1 MAKLLLRVSSNIGKL
16 ESSLTNVNRNLHTIS
31 PLTRLTSL
39 KTDNKLQTLIHS
51 VELVSQKPRIS
62 LTQNRFQHSGR
73 FENYEN
79 EYELSNRYHNSSNRN
94 NRFHQEEE
102 RSYRSRNKSFRDN
115 DRYEERNFRTRDW
128 DFGEDIEE
136 RNWENVKL
144 VKLQKN
150 VYNPLDKVNQ
160 RSHEEIVAFRKENQ
174 ITIVNDKK
182 ENSIPNPIFEFEEG
196 GFSEEILDK
205 LKTLGFNRPMPIQAQ
220 AWPIVMSGRDLIG
233 IGETGS
239 GKTLGFLLPALLH
252 IVNHPERNTRNRH
265 SNGPIALVMAPTRE
279 LAQQIHSVAIQ
290 FGKGSQRIRST
301 CLFGGS
307 SKGNQIRDLQGG
319 VDLVIATPGRL
330 IDLIASNC
338 TSLERCSYIVL
349 DEADRMLD
357 MGFEPQIRKI
367 LRQIRPDRQM
377 LLWSATW
384 PDDVKDLADDFLVPA
399 HSGNAEPYVQL
410 NIGSIDLQAAQTI
423 KQNIEIFSGMNEGN
437 RTNRLLE
444 LLNEINGHS
453 NSEMEK
459 TLIFAETKR
468 DVDFLE
474 RILRRDGHNASSI
487 HGGKTQMQRDSV
499 LSRFRSGF
507 TPILIATDVAA
518 RGIDVSDIKY
528 VINYEFPRNVE
539 DYVHRIGRTG
549 RAGKTGT
556 SYAFFSESNY
566 KLAKPLIKILKE
578 AQQEIPD
585 ELMEMANPLSK
596 GKQQNNRSS
605 YGRRSIEYDRDE
617 QRYKRD
623 FLPHN
628 RRKKFNLLYEE

>member
-1 MAKLLLRVSSNIGKL
+1 MAKLLLRLSSNIGKL
-16 ESSLTNVNRNLHTIS
+16 ESCLTHVNRNLHAIS
-31 PLTRLTSL
+31 PSTRLTSL
-39 KTDNKLQTLIHS
+39 KINNKLQTLIHS
-51 VELVSQKPRIS
+51 VELVNQQPRIS
-62 LTQNRFQHSGR
+62 LTQNRFQHFDRTQG
-73 FENYEN
+73 YDD
-79 EYELSNRYHNSSNRN
+79 EYEPSNRYHNSSFRN
-94 NRFHQEEE
+94 NRFHQDED
-102 RSYRSRNKSFRDN
+102 RPYRSHNRSFRDN
-115 DRYEERNFRTRDW
+115 NRYEERNFRTRDW

-136 RNWENVKL
+136 RDWEKVKL

-150 VYNPLDKVNQ
+150 VYKPLDKVHE

-174 ITIVNDKK
+174 ITIVNEKK
-182 ENSIPNPIFEFEEG
+182 ESSIPNPIFEFEEG

-205 LKTLGFNRPMPIQAQ
+205 LKNLGFNRPMPIQAQ

-252 IVNHPERNTRNRH
+252 IINHPERNTSKRY

-279 LAQQIHSVAIQ
+279 LAQQIHSVAMH
-290 FGKGSQRIRST
+290 FGKGGQRIRSA
-301 CLFGGS
+301 CLFGGA

-330 IDLIASNC
+330 IDLIASNF

-384 PDDVKDLADDFLVPA
+384 PDDVKDLANDFLIPA

-423 KQNIEIFSGMNEGN
+423 KQNIEIFSGMNERN

-444 LLNEINGHS
+444 LLNEISGNS
-453 NSEMEK
+453 NDEIEK

-474 RILRRDGHNASSI
+474 RILRREGHNVSSI

-499 LSRFRSGF
+499 LSRFRNGF

-549 RAGKTGT
+549 RAGKSGT

-566 KLAKPLIKILKE
+566 KLAKPLIEILKK

-585 ELMEMANPLSK
+585 ELMEMANPFSR
-596 GKQQNNRSS
+596 GKQQNQRSS
-605 YGRRSIEYDRDE
+605 YGRSINEYERDN

-623 FLPHN
+623 FIPEN